1 MTRITFLDCEF
12 DPRNMA
18 VSGLLSLGVTD
29 DAGTDYYA
37 VNADADFGA
46 VLDHTFIVEHVL
58 PHMPVTVHR
67 DRTGTPAAIDF
78 DTSHPHYEHVK
89 PAKEIAVDL
98 DRYFEAPAAP
108 RLVAYYGAQD
118 ACRLH
123 SLWNNDWAEMPV
135 HIPRY
140 FTDIQVMA
148 DELGVSNLPEQQSTA
163 HHALADA
170 CYNRDAYRFLRSLQ
184 KQGRIGVEDLA
195 RQLHANSL
203 LVDEST
209 PYWESVTIKQ
219 RDAYRR
225 SAEILLAQYDV
236 RS

>member
-1 MTRITFLDCEF
+1 MIRTTFLDCEF

-29 DAGTDYYA
+29 DDGHDYYA

-46 VLDHTFIVEHVL
+46 VLDHAFIVEHVL

-78 DTSHPHYEHVK
+78 DTSHPHYEHVR
-89 PAKEIAVDL
+89 PAKEIAADL
-98 DRYFEAPAAP
+98 NRYFEAPAAP
-108 RLVAYYGAQD
+108 LLVAYYGAQD

-123 SLWNNDWAEMPV
+123 SLWDNDWSQMPV

-148 DELGVSNLPEQQSTA
+148 DELGVSELPEQKSTA

-184 KQGRIGVEDLA
+184 QGRIGAEDLA
-195 RQLHANSL
+195 RQLHANTL
-203 LVDEST
+203 LIDEST
-209 PYWESVTIKQ
+209 PYWEALTIKQ

-225 SAEILLAQYDV
+225 SAQILLTQYDI

>member
-1 MTRITFLDCEF
+1 MTRTTFLDCEF

-18 VSGLLSLGVTD
+18 PSGLLSLGATD
-29 DAGTDYYA
+29 DDGTDYYA

-46 VLDHTFIVEHVL
+46 VLDHDFIVEHVL
-58 PHMPVTVHR
+58 PHMPVTVLR
-67 DRTGTPAAIDF
+67 DRTGTPVAIDF
-78 DTSHPHYEHVK
+78 DPSHPHYEHVK
-89 PAKEIAVDL
+89 PAKQIAADL
-98 DRYFEAPAAP
+98 DSYFEAPAAP

-123 SLWNNDWAEMPV
+123 SLWDNDWSRMPV

-148 DELGVSNLPEQQSTA
+148 DDLGVKELPEQESTA

-170 CYNRDAYRFLRSLQ
+170 RYNRDAYRFLRSLQ
-184 KQGRIGVEDLA
+184 KQRHIGVEDFA

-203 LVDEST
+203 LTDT
-209 PYWESVTIKQ
+209 NGPYWEALTFKQ
-219 RDAYRR
+219 RDDYRR
-225 SAEILLAQYDV
+225 SAEQLLAQYDV

>member
-1 MTRITFLDCEF
+1 MTRTTFLDCEF
-12 DPRNMA
+12 DPRNSA
-18 VSGLLSLGVTD
+18 LPGLLSLGVTD
-29 DAGTDYYA
+29 DDGTDYYA

-46 VLDHTFIVEHVL
+46 VLDHAFIVEHVL

-67 DRTGTPAAIDF
+67 DRTGSPDAIDF
-78 DTSHPHYEHVK
+78 DTSHPHYQHVR
-89 PAKEIAVDL
+89 PTKEIAADL
-98 DRYFEAPAAP
+98 DRYFEAPTAP

-123 SLWNNDWAEMPV
+123 SLWDNDWSQMPV

-148 DELGVSNLPEQQSTA
+148 DELGVSELPEQQSTA

-184 KQGRIGVEDLA
+184 KQRRVGAEDLA
-195 RQLHANSL
+195 RQLHANTELIDLGS
-203 LVDEST
+203 
-209 PYWESVTIKQ
+209 PAWEALTRDQ
-219 RDAYRR
+219 RERFRR
-225 SAEILLAQYDV
+225 SAQFLLAQYDV

>member
-29 DAGTDYYA
+29 DRGTDYYA
-37 VNADADFGA
+37 VNADADLGA
-46 VLDHTFIVEHVL
+46 VLDHIFIVEHVL
-58 PHMPVTVHR
+58 PHMPVTVLR
-67 DRTGTPAAIDF
+67 DAKGNPVAIDF
-78 DTSHPHYEHVK
+78 DPNHPHYKNVR
-89 PAKEIAVDL
+89 PAKEIAADL

-123 SLWNNDWAEMPV
+123 SLWDNDWSRMPT

-148 DELGVSNLPEQQSTA
+148 DNLGVQDLPEQESTA

-170 CYNRDAYRFLRSLQ
+170 RYNRDAYRFLRSLQ
-184 KQGRIGVEDLA
+184 EPRHISVEDLA
-195 RQLHANSL
+195 RQMHANSL
-203 LVDEST
+203 LADENA
-209 PYWESVTIKQ
+209 PYWEALTFKQ
-219 RDAYRR
+219 RDNYRR
-225 SAEILLAQYDV
+225 SAGQLLAQYDI